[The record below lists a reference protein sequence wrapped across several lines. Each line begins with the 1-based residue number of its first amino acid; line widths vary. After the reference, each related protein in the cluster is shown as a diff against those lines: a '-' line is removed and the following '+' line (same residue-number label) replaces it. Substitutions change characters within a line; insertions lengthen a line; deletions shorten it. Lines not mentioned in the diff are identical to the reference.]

1 MDAPG
6 FDPFEVLGL
15 ARGASPTQIRAAY
28 RALVGRYHPDK
39 HRGNPLEALAA
50 EKLTEVNRAYEIL
63 SDDVLRAGY
72 ERHQAKSVSPPR
84 AAPSSA
90 RAVVVPGPG
99 MKLLRSLGLL
109 LAVGLLL
116 RFGLGLGAEVFAL
129 VRALLLG
136 VVSLFRLGPVPAI
149 VAIIVMGA
157 AASFFF
163 RLRKNRG

>member
-1 MDAPG
+1 
-6 FDPFEVLGL
+6 
-15 ARGASPTQIRAAY
+15 
-28 RALVGRYHPDK
+28 
-39 HRGNPLEALAA
+39 
-50 EKLTEVNRAYEIL
+50 
-63 SDDVLRAGY
+63 
-72 ERHQAKSVSPPR
+72 
-84 AAPSSA
+84 
-90 RAVVVPGPG
+90 